1 MKIIKLFLL
10 LSLMLCA
17 DFKLD
22 IPQNIDVT
30 ELERIV
36 KNGWDE
42 DNKTLNDLIVSNA
55 ERVMPEIL
63 EKIKKPILKGIVT
76 KEDTEPLPIM
86 QLVRRDY
93 WFIVAYGKYLEYKG
107 HRSESLNLYLTGLEG
122 LKNIDDESLLSLIYH
137 LSIEMILVDAIEQNI
152 IKNNNFEKI
161 YLQEKL
167 EKLLILDTS
176 ILCKALDNE
185 RLTMAKLLSRDVTIT
200 LKIRKYIGKI
210 SQEYN
215 KKLCRLKTKK
225 DFLNFEKEL
234 NIVQNKVNFAFTN
247 WVDKKIIPSLNLNR
261 DELIAVYIFLQ
272 APPRSIFIQEVRE
285 SIKRNK
291 KFLESLT

>member
-1 MKIIKLFLL
+1 MKIIKSFLL
-10 LSLMLCA
+10 LIFGLWA
-17 DFKLD
+17 DFSLD

-107 HRSESLNLYLTGLEG
+107 HRSESLN
-122 LKNIDDESLLSLIYH
+122 
-137 LSIEMILVDAIEQNI
+137 
-152 IKNNNFEKI
+152 
-161 YLQEKL
+161 
-167 EKLLILDTS
+167 
-176 ILCKALDNE
+176 
-185 RLTMAKLLSRDVTIT
+185 
-200 LKIRKYIGKI
+200 
-210 SQEYN
+210 
-215 KKLCRLKTKK
+215 
-225 DFLNFEKEL
+225 
-234 NIVQNKVNFAFTN
+234 
-247 WVDKKIIPSLNLNR
+247 
-261 DELIAVYIFLQ
+261 
-272 APPRSIFIQEVRE
+272 
-285 SIKRNK
+285 
-291 KFLESLT
+291 